1 MNQNEAG
8 NTIKRI
14 YSENVDNNICIFI
27 DGEWGIGK
35 TYSVL
40 NEWEKE
46 DEARSYSLKYVS
58 VFGKNDLEQIEK
70 ELIMQIMPIFNSLNK
85 YQENNAIKLFGNAV
99 NGAMKLFDK
108 EISLDGL
115 LKNLRIENVSTEK
128 AKERTILCIDDLER
142 KSPNIDIKD
151 LLGLI
156 ERASTNFSII
166 FIANS
171 AKLQNDKESFIEYK
185 EKIIDYQIN
194 IDDLDLE
201 TLRKVAKLSSENI
214 EEKDIE
220 LIAKVYSEMIENYR
234 SLKNIRMFKKCVGLL
249 QQIKDI
255 INREFPNDY
264 FDINEDIVIICI
276 KVIYDHFFPNIDG
289 NEKIGIST
297 NQKKVLFKTFYSIFL
312 YENYDQNVL
321 LDHLIQHSEISKDIR
336 KLYSAYQLN
345 ESELEALIDKIKGE
359 IDEENEGY
367 FKEPNLVV
375 SLFDALNSLS
385 VLTERRDKLFDI
397 SVSLYSPSC
406 NEEPLYLKGE
416 DWNDFDFL
424 GNEIECSS
432 QTISFIYDLNQ
443 QIEEKYNRF
452 IKEEYR
458 KSINE
463 KNILSLHRLLEKWP
477 VRDIPTFESIFDL
490 AFTELMTVYNKDTWS
505 CLYLLVISTKGEFVK
520 QFLEDKEQT
529 ECKLSTRLKYTQLL
543 SALKEDEYF
552 SSRIPVEID
561 SED

>member
-40 NEWEKE
+40 NEWKKE

-185 EKIIDYQIN
+185 EKIIDYQIT

-255 INREFPNDY
+255 IKREFPNDY

-289 NEKIGIST
+289 NEKIGMPT
-297 NQKKVLFKTFYSIFL
+297 NQKKVMFKTFYSIFS
-312 YENYDQNVL
+312 YENYDLNVL
-321 LDHLIQHSEISKDIR
+321 LEHLIQHSEISKDIR
-336 KLYSAYQLN
+336 KLYSAYQMN
-345 ESELEALIDKIKGE
+345 ESEFEALIDKISGR
-359 IDEENEGY
+359 IDEDNKGY

-385 VLTERRDKLFDI
+385 VLTERRDKLIDI
-397 SVSLYSPSC
+397 SVSLYTPSC
-406 NEEPLYLKGE
+406 NEKPLYLKGE

-424 GNEIECSS
+424 GNEIDCSS

-477 VRDIPTFESIFDL
+477 VRDMPTFENIFDI
-490 AFTELMTVYNKDTWS
+490 AFSELLNVYKKDTWNF
-505 CLYLLVISTKGEFVK
+505 LRLLVTSTEGGFVK
-520 QFLEDKEQT
+520 HFLEDREQT
-529 ECKLSTRLKYTQLL
+529 ECKLSPRLKYTQLL
-543 SALKEDEYF
+543 SALEEDEYLNGF
-552 SSRIPVEID
+552 PIDIEID
-561 SED
+561 IE